1 MSEPGVGSGLE
12 PGDFRHSGCVLRWGE
27 GEHAP
32 DAFEVFSLAVSR
44 DGSIVAAGGA
54 SPSTPGVAH
63 VRAWRVVDDDSV
75 SSAPSTS
82 RASASSHLVAALTAE
97 GAVAALAVAVSP
109 AGDAVFA
116 GAADGSLWAWDLPSG
131 ALRFHVGEKFH
142 TFSKLTVCGVHTNQQ
157 GESCA

>member
-27 GEHAP
+27 GEHTP

-82 RASASSHLVAALTAE
+82 GSSGTR
-97 GAVAALAVAVSP
+97 G
-109 AGDAVFA
+109 G
-116 GAADGSLWAWDLPSG
+116 
-131 ALRFHVGEKFH
+131 
-142 TFSKLTVCGVHTNQQ
+142 
-157 GESCA
+157 